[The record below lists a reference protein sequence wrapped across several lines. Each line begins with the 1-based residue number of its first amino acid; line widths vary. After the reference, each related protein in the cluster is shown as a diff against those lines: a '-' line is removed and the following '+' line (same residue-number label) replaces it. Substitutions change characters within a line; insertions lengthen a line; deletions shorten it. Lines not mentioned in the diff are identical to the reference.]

1 MLKKLSAERNLYE
14 TKMMMIENNVFED
27 YVGREIVEHWN
38 EDQIVEWKS
47 NCLYFLC
54 VNINFYSYLNNF

>member
-1 MLKKLSAERNLYE
+1 MLKKLSTERDLYE
-14 TKMMMIENNVFED
+14 TKMMVIENNVFED

-47 NCLYFLC
+47 NCP
-54 VNINFYSYLNNF
+54 